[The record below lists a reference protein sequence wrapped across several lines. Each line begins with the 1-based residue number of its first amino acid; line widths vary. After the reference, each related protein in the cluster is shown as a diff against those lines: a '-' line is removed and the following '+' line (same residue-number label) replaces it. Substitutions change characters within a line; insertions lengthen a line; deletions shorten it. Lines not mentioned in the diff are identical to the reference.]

1 MAKKDIAALA
11 GLAALGALLS
21 RRGESARNVDES
33 VFTGPMQSEVESGQR
48 ERAIAEGLKAEGPE
62 SVGSSMR
69 DAQDMSGIDY
79 SAGVSR
85 RAPRTVSRTAPRPA
99 PRTVTPPT
107 SVVDT
112 GDEVSRL
119 ASRYPT
125 RNPPALSRAQWLE
138 EQAKRPLAERQAES
152 REEFL
157 RNSPL
162 FRGARA
168 IGNEFSTADKRYF
181 QGKLDRG
188 EPLNETEKAQARRAG
203 LTGFKK
209 GGAVK
214 AKKMSSGGTTRSSAS
229 KRADGIATKG
239 KTRGKFY

>member
-1 MAKKDIAALA
+1 MAKRDLANLA
-11 GLAALGALLS
+11 GLAALGALGYKMLKD
-21 RRGESARNVDES
+21 RDKGKGGGDES
-33 VFTGPMQSEVESGQR
+33 VFTGPMQSGVESEQR

-85 RAPRTVSRTAPRPA
+85 RAPRTAPRPA

-119 ASRYPT
+119 AARYPA
-125 RNPPALSRAQWLE
+125 RNLPALSRAERLAE
-138 EQAKRPLAERQAES
+138 EAKRPLAERQAEQL
-152 REEFL
+152 EYA
-157 RNSPL
+157 RNIPL
-162 FRGARA
+162 FRGVRA
-168 IGNEFSTADKRYF
+168 VGNELTTADKRYF

-214 AKKMSSGGTTRSSAS
+214 AKKMSSGGATRSSAS